1 MSRADELLWPPILQ
15 VLNPSSSDQQTGLE
29 LLAEYQASGCLRRT
43 CAEII
48 RLPLAAVAVF
58 YAHLSQQRSCQSPLR
73 GQSDSSWMAQAD
85 FCLMN
90 IRAAGTPDS
99 PGNFLSAAALLPTL
113 RASAVHLAPFTRS
126 EFGVLYAVS
135 SLTCL
140 DPALLHPALSAA
152 GFRPGDQLRAFVQAC
167 HLLGMAV
174 GFDMEPH
181 VTQYAQPVLL
191 HPPLFRWLHLDPQNP
206 DHLMGGLTQEEML
219 TEDAQAA
226 IHAQVRQ
233 IVAEALQSA
242 GLPTLESHPDEDPA
256 LAQRKL
262 DLYHALFPMLI
273 QHGFW
278 TLPSQIWDADGVPAF
293 TGYAHDGRYP
303 RFRYLN
309 RAGQDHSDGAY
320 HIVTPFKFYT
330 NLRPNQKPHPAAP
343 PQPVPQ
349 TQEFFKRIFSLW
361 RDDFDF
367 DFVRHDSADHIF
379 DSLWPEDP
387 CLPASDRPSPANLRA
402 CINASRTAHKPY
414 VGHLAERMGN
424 EVEDYAAAG
433 FDLILGSDMLE
444 EIHQAHLQKSFAIQ
458 DQLSQLNAR
467 RPTPFSITYAVDT
480 HDTGNPYI
488 WGQPLTLLAGPEG
501 LSQRLFL
508 ARFLS
513 CGAARRPKYEVI
525 GLQDRSYGLYQANVS
540 PQTLTWVGDA
550 GFNRFYHTLEDLYD
564 SLKPFLIAAQR
575 TAAHAQSDC
584 AWWAFQHSRAVLIAA
599 LNLQSAP
606 LTLTLPLEAVG
617 RPTAL
622 EQFDFAQ
629 AAWQSLTPSAH
640 LTLPLSSRGFAL
652 LRGQIS

>member
-1 MSRADELLWPPILQ
+1 MSRADELLWPRILQ
-15 VLNPSSSDQQTGLE
+15 VLNPSPSDQQTGLE
-29 LLAEYQASGCLRRT
+29 LLAEYQSSGCLRRP

-58 YAHLSQQRSCQSPLR
+58 YAHLSHQRSCQSPLR
-73 GQSDSSWMAQAD
+73 GQPDPSWMAQAD
-85 FCLMN
+85 FCFMN

-99 PGNFLSAAALLPTL
+99 PGNFLSAAALLPAL
-113 RASAVHLAPFTRS
+113 RVSAIHLAPFTRS

-135 SLTCL
+135 SLTSL
-140 DPALLHPALSAA
+140 NPALLHPALSAA

-174 GFDMEPH
+174 GFDLEPH

-191 HPPLFRWLHLDPQNP
+191 YPHLFRWLHLDPQNP
-206 DHLMGGLTQEEML
+206 DQLMGGLTQEEML

-226 IHAQVRQ
+226 IHTQVRQ
-233 IVAEALQSA
+233 MVSEALQSA
-242 GLPTLESHPDEDPA
+242 GLPTLESHPDEDPS

-262 DLYHALFPMLI
+262 DLYQALIPMLI
-273 QHGFW
+273 QRGFW
-278 TLPSQIWDADGVPAF
+278 TLPSQIWDAEGVPAF
-293 TGYAHDGRYP
+293 CGYAHDGRYP

-343 PQPVPQ
+343 PQLIAE
-349 TQEFFKRIFSLW
+349 TQAFFNRIFDLW

-379 DSLWPEDP
+379 DSLWPDDP
-387 CLPASDRPSPANLRA
+387 SRPASDRPSPANFQA
-402 CINASRTAHKPY
+402 CITASRTAQKPY
-414 VGHLAERMGN
+414 VGHMAERMGN

-433 FDLILGSDMLE
+433 FDLILGNDMLE
-444 EIHQAHLQKSFAIQ
+444 EINQAHLQKSFALH
-458 DQLSQLNAR
+458 DQLSQLNTR
-467 RPTPFSITYAVDT
+467 RPTPFAVTYAVDT

-488 WGQPLTLLAGPEG
+488 WGQPLTLLAGPDG

-525 GLQDRSYGLYQANVS
+525 GMQDRSYGLYQANVS

-550 GFNRFYHTLEDLYD
+550 GFNRFYHTLEDLHA
-564 SLKPFLIAAQR
+564 SLKPFLNAAQR
-575 TAAHAQSDC
+575 TAAHAQPEF
-584 AWWAFQHSRAVLIAA
+584 AWWAFQHGRTVLIAA
-599 LNLQSAP
+599 LSLQSAP
-606 LTLTLPLEAVG
+606 LTLTLPLETIG
-617 RPTAL
+617 RATML
-622 EQFDFAQ
+622 EQFDFTQ
-629 AAWQSLTPSAH
+629 AAWQPLTPSAD
-640 LTLPLSSRGFAL
+640 LTLSLSSRGFAL
-652 LRGQIS
+652 LRAQLP

>member
-1 MSRADELLWPPILQ
+1 MKRTDEPIWPHILH
-15 VLNPSSSDQQTGLE
+15 VLNPSPTDQQIGLD
-29 LLAEYQASGCLRRT
+29 LLTEYHSGGCLRRT
-43 CAEII
+43 CAEIM
-48 RLPLAAVAVF
+48 RLPLAAFAVF
-58 YAHLSQQRSCQSPLR
+58 YAHLSQQRPYQSPLR
-73 GQSDSSWMAQAD
+73 GQSDSSWMAQTD
-85 FCLMN
+85 FCFMN
-90 IRAAGTPDS
+90 IRAAGMPDS
-99 PGNFLSAAALLPTL
+99 PGNFLSAAALLPAL
-113 RASAVHLAPFTRS
+113 RVSAIHLAPFTRS

-152 GFRPGDQLRAFVQAC
+152 GLRPGDQLRAFVQAC

-174 GFDMEPH
+174 GFDLEPH

-191 HPPLFRWLHLDPQNP
+191 HPHLFRWLHLDPQNP
-206 DHLMGGLTQEEML
+206 DQLVGGLTQEEML
-219 TEDAQAA
+219 AEDAQAA

-262 DLYHALFPMLI
+262 DLYQSLIPMLI
-273 QHGFW
+273 QRGFW

-293 TGYAHDGRYP
+293 CGYAHDGRYP

-330 NLRPNQKPHPAAP
+330 NLRPNQKPHPSAP
-343 PQPVPQ
+343 PQLVPE
-349 TQEFFKRIFSLW
+349 TQEFFNHVFDLW

-379 DSLWPEDP
+379 DSLWPDDP

-402 CINASRTAHKPY
+402 CITASRTAQKPNI
-414 VGHLAERMGN
+414 GHMAERMGN
-424 EVEDYAAAG
+424 EVEDYASAG
-433 FDLILGSDMLE
+433 FDLMLGSDMLE
-444 EIHQAHLQKSFAIQ
+444 EINQTHLQKNFALH

-467 RPTPFSITYAVDT
+467 RPTPFAVTYAVDT

-540 PQTLTWVGDA
+540 PQALTWVGDA
-550 GFNRFYHTLEDLYD
+550 NFNRFYHTLEDLYA
-564 SLKPFLIAAQR
+564 SLKPVLTTAQR
-575 TAAHAQSDC
+575 IASHAQPEC
-584 AWWAFQHSRAVLIAA
+584 AWWAFQNGSTVLIAA
-599 LNLQSAP
+599 LSLQSAP
-606 LTLTLPLEAVG
+606 LTLTLPLEALG
-617 RPTAL
+617 RPTAP

-629 AAWQSLTPSAH
+629 AAWQPQAPSAH
-640 LTLPLSSRGFAL
+640 LTLSLSSRGFAL
-652 LRGQIS
+652 LRATIP